1 MEGRIQI
8 HRPERIKAQVV
19 AHLTKSN
26 SVFAQM
32 DMWLMTHKYHL
43 APQKFRQE
51 DKKLSGSEAFM
62 RRTDSL
68 KRVSSLL

>member
-1 MEGRIQI
+1 MSGQKEF
-8 HRPERIKAQVV
+8 KAQVV

-26 SVFAQM
+26 SMFAQM
-32 DMWLMTHKYHL
+32 DMWLKTHKYHL